1 MKQIL
6 WDSDKNALLFK
17 DRGVC
22 FEDMLFA
29 MEQGAVLDIIDHP
42 NQTKYPGQ
50 RMMIVQLGRYAYL
63 VPYIE
68 TEEYLILKTIM
79 PRRKATKTFL
89 RSGGDNHETDER

>member
-1 MKQIL
+1 MRQIL

-22 FEDMLFA
+22 VEDILFA

-68 TEEYLILKTIM
+68 TEEYLILKTII
-79 PRRKATKTFL
+79 PSRKATKVYL
-89 RSGGDNHETDER
+89 GSRGDIDETDEG

>member
-22 FEDMLFA
+22 FEDILSA

-68 TEEYLILKTIM
+68 TEEYLFLKTII
-79 PRRKATKTFL
+79 PSRKATKTFL